1 MCIRDS
7 NSTDKTDKTNKTDKT
22 KNTKKTNKT
31 KKLTIIN
38 IKIGRF
44 MNPDPIAAILYGTG
58 VNPAMNIKR

>member
-1 MCIRDS
+1 M
-7 NSTDKTDKTNKTDKT
+7 
-22 KNTKKTNKT
+22 KNLKPLE

-44 MNPDPIAAILYGTG
+44 MNPEPIAAILYGTG